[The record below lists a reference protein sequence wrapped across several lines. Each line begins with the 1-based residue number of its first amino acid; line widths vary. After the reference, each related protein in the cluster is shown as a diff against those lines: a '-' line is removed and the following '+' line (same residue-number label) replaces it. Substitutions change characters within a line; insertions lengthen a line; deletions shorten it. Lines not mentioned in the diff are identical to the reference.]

1 MTQRKDM
8 ASKYLGLHIAGQN
21 KSPATNSLTT
31 ADALTFSTSCHLVP
45 IFLDVKLYCFIYLFG
60 LKKHRQGLQI
70 AQKRQGRQGLPGA
83 EKKKRKRVGV

>member
-8 ASKYLGLHIAGQN
+8 ASKYLCLHIAGQN